1 LGKRFTGK
9 EKGNVKAQSTHHA
22 LPISLSDEQAAIVTD
37 RNDRLQ
43 VIACAGSGKT
53 RSIAARVADLIR
65 EGESPDSI
73 VAFTFTEKAAAELKE
88 RIYEYVQEVKGEE
101 FLGRLGPMFVG
112 TIHGYC
118 FRLLQDHV
126 PKYGNY
132 DVLDE
137 HRHAAMVSRRWHE
150 LGLGA
155 LARKHWESVDLFLRA
170 VDVIGNELIA
180 SADLAGRPIEEC
192 YQTYRDMLE
201 RYRFLT
207 FGQIIAQTVEVL
219 QSQPEIYERVRAS
232 LRHLI
237 VDEYQDI
244 NPAQEKLIELLAAA
258 PARLCVVGDD
268 DQAIYQWRGSDVANI
283 VDFQARYPEAVA
295 RKLEDNY
302 RSRPNIV
309 SASNSFAQTIPN
321 RLVKAMQ
328 ARREDGP
335 AEVTPWCA
343 ETAED
348 EAVVIADHIAKLHA
362 EGWAYRDMAVLYR
375 SVRTSAPPLVAALET
390 RNIPF
395 NCGGRTGL
403 FVHPEINRFGELFAW
418 MADFSWSDEKYG
430 ASRDAD
436 LGIVVNGLA
445 AEFGLPDSEKDDL
458 KEYFEDWKA
467 WHRQGNRRVSLVA
480 DFYKHLDVLGVG
492 NVDPDTPE
500 GSARLGAHARFSK
513 ILADY
518 EHVTLRSRWVTNAE
532 GERVFRSGRDRGKP
546 FWQGLANYM
555 LHYAKE
561 SYEDFEGEQIHDLDA
576 VQILTVHQAKGLEWP
591 ILFLPALTNRR
602 FPSSMAGRS
611 QRWALPETVFT
622 PDKQTRYEGSDADE
636 RRLFYVAM
644 TRARD
649 VLYASTFRR
658 ITRRVGVSPY
668 LAELAGH
675 VGLKPDDIPDLAA
688 LPMPAAPSAGATSDA
703 PPLELGYSD
712 LADYEDC
719 GYIYRLSRVFGFE
732 RELVQ
737 ELGYGRAVH
746 HVLRH
751 IAEHS
756 RETGSAPDATEIE
769 AILLRELYVPFA
781 NEATFA
787 NMAKNVEF
795 LTKKYTADWE
805 DDLHRIWA
813 TERPFEIHFD
823 GGILAG
829 RADVILDQEDGK
841 INHLAIVDYKTS
853 ADTDRDARY
862 EMQLQVYAAAG
873 RQEGLD
879 VNACYLHELKSSHRR
894 SVPAGQ
900 SDTDGATS
908 WAAARVAEIRSGVYP
923 SRAENKKCE
932 GCDYKLICRHSMASD

>member
-1 LGKRFTGK
+1 MTTGS
-9 EKGNVKAQSTHHA
+9 GPNADGKAQCD
-22 LPISLSDEQAAIVTD
+22 LPIALSDEQVAIVTD
-37 RNDRLQ
+37 RGKRLQ

-53 RSIAARVADLIR
+53 RSIAARVADLIH
-65 EGESPDSI
+65 EGETPESI

-88 RIYEYVQEVKGEE
+88 RIYQYVQLVKGEG

-126 PKYGNY
+126 PKFGNY

-137 HRHAAMVSRRWHE
+137 HRHAALVSRRRHE

-155 LARKHWESVDLFLRA
+155 LAHKHWESIDLFLRA

-180 SADLAGRPIEEC
+180 NDQLCGRPIEDC
-192 YQTYRDMLE
+192 YQSYRDMLE

-207 FGQIIAQTVEVL
+207 FGQIIAQAVDVL
-219 QSQPEIYERVRAS
+219 QSQPSIYERVRAP

-244 NPAQEKLIELLAAA
+244 NPAQEKLVELLAAD
-258 PARLCVVGDD
+258 PVRLCVVGDD
-268 DQAIYQWRGSDVANI
+268 DQAIYQWRGSDVGNI
-283 VDFQARYPEAVA
+283 VQFTQRYTDVSQQ
-295 RKLEDNY
+295 KLVDNY
-302 RSRPNIV
+302 RSRPDIV
-309 SASNSFAQTIPN
+309 AVSNTFAQTIPN
-321 RLVKAMQ
+321 RLAKVMLAKRPA
-328 ARREDGP
+328 GP
-335 AEVTPWCA
+335 AEVVPWCA

-348 EAVVIADHIAKLHA
+348 EAEVIAKHITKLHA
-362 EGWAYRDMAVLYR
+362 EGWAYRDVAVLFR
-375 SVRTSAPPLVAALET
+375 SVRTSAPPLVAALEAEG
-390 RNIPF
+390 IPF

-403 FVHPEINRFGELFAW
+403 FVHPEINNFGELFAW
-418 MADFSWSDEKYG
+418 VADFSWT
-430 ASRDAD
+430 
-436 LGIVVNGLA
+436 VVDGLA
-445 AEFGLPDSEKDDL
+445 AEFSIPDGERAEL

-467 WHRQGNRRVSLVA
+467 WHAQGHRRVNLVG
-480 DFYKHLDVLGVG
+480 DFYKHLDVLGVDSI
-492 NVDPDTPE
+492 DPDTPE
-500 GSARLGAHARFSK
+500 GSARLGAYARFSK

-518 EHVTLRSRWVTNAE
+518 EHVTLRSRWVTNE
-532 GERVFRSGRDRGKP
+532 NGDRVFRSGRDRGKP

-561 SYEDFEGEQIHDLDA
+561 SYEDFEGEQVHDLDA
-576 VQILTVHQAKGLEWP
+576 VSILTVHQAKGLEWP

-602 FPSSMAGRS
+602 FPSSMSGRS
-611 QRWALPETVFT
+611 QQWPLPEAAF
-622 PDKQTRYEGSDADE
+622 PQEKQARYEGSDADE
-636 RRLFYVAM
+636 RRLFYVAL
-644 TRARD
+644 TRAREI
-649 VLYASTFRR
+649 VYASAFKR
-658 ITRRVGVSPY
+658 ITRRVGASPY
-668 LAELAGH
+668 LKEVAAA
-675 VGLKPDDIPDLAA
+675 VGCRPDAIPERSD
-688 LPMPAAPSAGATSDA
+688 LPMPAAPASAAGAEV

-751 IAEHS
+751 MAEHA
-756 RETGSAPDATEIE
+756 RETGQPPTSKEIE
-769 AILLRELYVPFA
+769 GILQRELYVPFA
-781 NEATFA
+781 NEATFS

-795 LTKKYTADWE
+795 LTKKYATDWE
-805 DDLHRIWA
+805 GDLHRVWA
-813 TERPFEIHFD
+813 TERPFEIHFT

-829 RADVILDQEDGK
+829 RADVILDEEDGK
-841 INHLAIVDYKTS
+841 VNHLAIVDYKTT

-879 VNACYLHELKSSHRR
+879 VDACYLHELKSSNRKVV
-894 SVPAGQ
+894 SSTQG
-900 SDTDGATS
+900 DTDKATS

-923 SRAENKKCE
+923 AKAEQSKCE
-932 GCDYKLICRHSMASD
+932 GCDYKLVCRHSQAAD